1 MRKIEEV
8 LRLSAQGK
16 SVRVISRDTGM
27 SRTTVTRYLEKAAEH
42 EIGWPLPAGMD
53 VQALEQL
60 LFAAVETPKIC
71 ARQGC
76 TQILGQQP
84 RGRPARYCSAA
95 CRVATHRQR
104 RRGPVTAEVHFGSAS
119 TRNRSEERSWMV
131 KLRRDNDELI
141 VVIGQSRDGAQ
152 RLASRLNTTA
162 RPTKAMDA
170 TRPVRSGSRVHWMAC
185 SPSLTSP
192 K

>member
-60 LFAAVETPKIC
+60 LFAAVETTKSTPVIPNW
-71 ARQGC
+71 QE
-76 TQILGQQP
+76 
-84 RGRPARYCSAA
+84 
-95 CRVATHRQR
+95 VATEIQAHN
-104 RRGPVTAEVHFGSAS
+104 H
-119 TRNRSEERSWMV
+119 
-131 KLRRDNDELI
+131 
-141 VVIGQSRDGAQ
+141 
-152 RLASRLNTTA
+152 
-162 RPTKAMDA
+162 
-170 TRPVRSGSRVHWMAC
+170 
-185 SPSLTSP
+185 LTLQLLWF
-192 K
+192 